1 VRKLPLA
8 NIMKRKYL
16 LIFAII
22 ILAVIAVKFI
32 FPEKKSIEDE
42 IISNWDKENT
52 RDLYLDDEAL
62 INSKKLTQKHL
73 QQFKEE
79 FKNKRDSVDEFYVKV
94 RLTENELAEHMW
106 INILDLNKDQSIG
119 LLDNEPL
126 KIKSLKYLDTIRFDI
141 NDAEDL
147 MLFKNDSLKLG
158 SFLQS
163 ELEKQ

>member
-1 VRKLPLA
+1 
-8 NIMKRKYL
+8 MKRKYL

-52 RDLYLDDEAL
+52 RDIYLDDEAL
-62 INSKKLTQKHL
+62 INSKKLAQKHL

>member
-1 VRKLPLA
+1 
-8 NIMKRKYL
+8 MKRKYL

>member
-1 VRKLPLA
+1 
-8 NIMKRKYL
+8 MKRKYL

-22 ILAVIAVKFI
+22 ILAVIAVKLI
-32 FPEKKSIEDE
+32 LPEKKSIEDE

-52 RDLYLDDEAL
+52 RDIYLDDEAL

-73 QQFKEE
+73 QQFKQE
-79 FKNKRDSVDEFYVKV
+79 FKNKRDSIDEFYVKV
-94 RLTENELAEHMW
+94 RLTENELAEHLW
-106 INILDLNKDQSIG
+106 INILDLNKDQSLG
-119 LLDNEPL
+119 LFDNEPL